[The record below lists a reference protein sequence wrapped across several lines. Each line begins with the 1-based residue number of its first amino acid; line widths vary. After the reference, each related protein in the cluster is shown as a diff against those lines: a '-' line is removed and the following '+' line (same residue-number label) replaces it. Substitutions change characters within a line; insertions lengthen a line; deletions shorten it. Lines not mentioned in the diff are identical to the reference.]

1 MAYLSGILAL
11 AAVWVFCA
19 FLADRFRLNAAL
31 LPLPVLAGVAVW
43 LCLWGFAGFLRLGGW
58 LVYLAAAGCAVWL
71 AAGGGL
77 LRAARRLAAPGVGFL
92 AAAGAV
98 FLVLFAAT

>member
-31 LPLPVLAGVAVW
+31 LPLPVLAGVAVFW
-43 LCLWGFAGFLRLGGW
+43 LMSRQK
-58 LVYLAAAGCAVWL
+58 
-71 AAGGGL
+71 
-77 LRAARRLAAPGVGFL
+77 RAALA
-92 AAAGAV
+92 
-98 FLVLFAAT
+98 